1 MFQFLYLYYCIS
13 IGKEA
18 CMAIKFYF
26 FILFFIS
33 LGISQVTWE
42 KKYTIG
48 EYNVFTPGDKIASM
62 TMKFEQGTTT
72 HSTNYTIM
80 WAWMEYYY
88 IGRESKKVI
97 VIKYVSTSSGI
108 IKGRRAELEVPPEE
122 LKIWLSDTGYTVQ
135 EIHGLTFRMKVDDN
149 DLTCAVVG
157 DWNYPY
163 MKKEGSAT
171 E

>member
-1 MFQFLYLYYCIS
+1 MN
-13 IGKEA
+13 
-18 CMAIKFYF
+18 IKFCF
-26 FILFFIS
+26 FVLFFIS
-33 LGISQVTWE
+33 FGISQVTWE

-72 HSTNYTIM
+72 KMRS
-80 WAWMEYYY
+80 WMEYYY
-88 IGRESKKVI
+88 IGRESERVI
-97 VIKYVSTSSGI
+97 VIKYISTSSGI
-108 IKGRRAELEVPPEE
+108 VKGGRAEFETPPQE
-122 LKIWLSDTGYTVQ
+122 LKIWLNDTGYTVQ

-163 MKKEGSAT
+163 IKKEKST
-171 E
+171 TK